1 MDIRDAAT
9 RDAVGGAGI
18 AVTGAATSV
27 YAAVQYPF
35 GTLSRM
41 DSGFFPFLLGLLLVL
56 FGVILLVSA
65 LGRIWRAE
73 RELSEI
79 RFELKPFISV
89 LAAVLLFAVIARP
102 FGLVPA
108 IVLTT
113 LTATA
118 TDRNIRWAEAAILA
132 VLLTGLSIVVFK
144 VLLGLQF
151 ILFRWPF

>member
-1 MDIRDAAT
+1 MDIKDVAT

-18 AVTGAATSV
+18 MVIGAATSI

-41 DSGFFPFLLGLLLVL
+41 DSGFFPFILGLLLVL
-56 FGVILLVSA
+56 FGAILLIAAV
-65 LGRIWRAE
+65 GHIRRGE
-73 RELSEI
+73 REFADI
-79 RFELKPFISV
+79 RFDVKPFVSV
-89 LAAVLLFAVIARP
+89 LASVLLFAVIARP
-102 FGLVPA
+102 LGLVPA

-113 LTATA
+113 LAATA
-118 TDRNIRWAEAAILA
+118 TDRNVRWGEALVLA